1 MTEIAEPLFFI
12 RHGQTDWNAETRYQ
26 GITDTTLSELGIR
39 QARENAELLQD
50 ILYQQNIDQS
60 NVTLMSSP
68 LLRAKQTAEIIGQS
82 FSPQISPA
90 ENRPFRELSMG
101 RWEGLTSHEVKERH
115 YEERK
120 SRKLDRWSFK
130 PMGGESMAERSSTI
144 ENALNELT
152 PNTVLV
158 THCVVLRVIF
168 HLLGGVSQQAATA
181 VETPHVAIWCWKS
194 AKLHRQ
200 DQK

>member
-1 MTEIAEPLFFI
+1 MINLAQPLYFI

-26 GITDTTLSELGIR
+26 GITDTTLSETGRL
-39 QARENAELLQD
+39 QAAENASLLHDMLQRD
-50 ILYQQNIDQS
+50 GVDPDEVN
-60 NVTLMSSP
+60 LMTSP

-82 FSPQISPA
+82 FSPPLRAS
-90 ENRPFRELSMG
+90 ENRAFRELSMG
-101 RWEGLTSHEVKERH
+101 RWEGLTSYEVKERH

-120 SRKLDRWSFK
+120 SRKSDRWSFK
-130 PMGGESMAERSSTI
+130 PLGGESMEERSPTI
-144 ENALNELT
+144 ENALQEL
-152 PNTVLV
+152 PPHTVLV

-168 HLLGGVSQQAATA
+168 HLLAGVSQQEATA

-200 DQK
+200 AQK

>member
-1 MTEIAEPLFFI
+1 MIGMREPVFFI

-26 GITDTTLSELGIR
+26 GITDTTLSELGIQ
-39 QARENAELLQD
+39 QAHDNAALLRSLLREQG
-50 ILYQQNIDQS
+50 IDHGKL
-60 NVTLMSSP
+60 TLMSSP

-82 FSPQISPA
+82 LSPKLAPV
-90 ENRPFRELSMG
+90 ENRKYRELSMG

-120 SRKLDRWSFK
+120 SRKLDRWAFK
-130 PMGGESMAERSSTI
+130 PLGGESMAERCATI
-144 ENALNELT
+144 ENALSEL
-152 PNTVLV
+152 PSNTVLV
-158 THCVVLRVIF
+158 THCVVLRIIC
-168 HLLGGVSQQAATA
+168 HLLGGLSQEEATA

-200 DQK
+200 A